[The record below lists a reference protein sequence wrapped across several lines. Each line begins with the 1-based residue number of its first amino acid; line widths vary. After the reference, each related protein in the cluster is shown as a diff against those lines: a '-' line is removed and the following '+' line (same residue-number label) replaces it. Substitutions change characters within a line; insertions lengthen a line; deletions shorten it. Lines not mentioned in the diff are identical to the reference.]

1 MWPLVQFSLSVLSN
15 SLWPRGLKHARLPVH
30 HQLHE
35 HAQTHVHRVSD
46 AIQPSYP
53 LLSSSPPVFNL
64 SQHQGLF
71 QWVSSLNPVAQ
82 VSVFQFQHQ
91 SFQWV
96 FRVGFPLGLTGLI
109 SLLSKGLSRVFSNT
123 TVQKQ
128 FFSTQPSLWSNYYIH
143 TWLLKKPYIWLWIC
157 VCKVLSLLSHTLS
170 RLVIAFLPR
179 SKHLLIS

>member
-1 MWPLVQFSLSVLSN
+1 MIVVQLLSHVWLFVT
-15 SLWPRGLKHARLPVH
+15 LWTATRQAP
-30 HQLHE
+30 
-35 HAQTHVHRVSD
+35 
-46 AIQPSYP
+46 
-53 LLSSSPPVFNL
+53 LSSSISGSLFKFMSIESEML
-64 SQHQGLF
+64 SNHLILCRPLLILPLIF
-71 QWVSSLNPVAQ
+71 PSIRFSSNELALHVKRPKYWSFSCSISPSINI
-82 VSVFQFQHQ
+82 Q
-91 SFQWV
+91 SWFSL
-96 FRVGFPLGLTGLI
+96 GFTGLI